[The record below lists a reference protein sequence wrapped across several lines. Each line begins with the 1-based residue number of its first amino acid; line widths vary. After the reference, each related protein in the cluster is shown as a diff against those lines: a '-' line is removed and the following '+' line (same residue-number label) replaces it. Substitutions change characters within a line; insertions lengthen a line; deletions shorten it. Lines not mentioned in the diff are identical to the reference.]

1 MGIVICVHEEASRKI
16 GMNRNSFF
24 MTNLDYWIRLKFSG
38 CMCRNFGRAN
48 FIVCKYML
56 IFVKSKGSVVYLIY
70 FNIYEAEVLGAV
82 VGDLKNSLW
91 SDRP

>member
-1 MGIVICVHEEASRKI
+1 
-16 GMNRNSFF
+16 
-24 MTNLDYWIRLKFSG
+24 
-38 CMCRNFGRAN
+38 MCRNFGRAN

-82 VGDLKNSLW
+82 VGYLKNSLW